1 MLGSIIGDIIG
12 SRFEFMATQE
22 HLELNNDFFHPACN
36 FTDDTVC
43 LSAITKTSLF
53 AYDHSKFN
61 KKLET
66 KYPEDYLREVKF
78 HKESFYKKKYSDLL
92 VEYYKEFYMAGYGQK
107 FSIWC
112 QSEDKKPY
120 YSLGNGC
127 LMRISSIPMI
137 FDSLDE
143 CKLFCDFATEITHD
157 HPISIK
163 MTHFYIEILWHLLTS
178 NDDNENKK
186 EYILKLSKKY
196 ELPILSVNEYKQI
209 GGFNVLADQTLSRA
223 IACVLESNSFKE
235 TIQKVLLIGSD
246 TDTTACIA
254 GAMAELLWGI
264 DKQWLALLV
273 KKFNHKNIILLKN
286 ILPIYSYKAHFSS
299 HIKNNLFNE
308 NMLSFYSHTKSLELK
323 DPTAEWDP
331 LEDSNND
338 NYYSEA
344 DLALKNEMNK
354 QKSLLQKIIDFFKK
368 NN

>member
-61 KKLET
+61 KKLEN
-66 KYPEDYLREVKF
+66 KYPEDYLKEVKF
-78 HKESFYKKKYSDLL
+78 HKETFYKKKYADLL

-112 QSEDKKPY
+112 QSEDRKPY

-143 CKLFCDFATEITHD
+143 SKLFCDFATEITHN
-157 HPISIK
+157 HPVSIK
-163 MTHFYIEILWHLLTS
+163 MCHLYLEILWYLLTS
-178 NDDNENKK
+178 EDSESTKK
-186 EYILKLSKKY
+186 DTIYKLCSEY
-196 ELPILSVNEYKQI
+196 ELHILSVDEYKKL
-209 GGFNVLADQTLSRA
+209 GGFNVLADQTLARS
-223 IACVLESNSFKE
+223 ISCVLESSSFKE

-254 GAMAELLWGI
+254 GAIAELLWGI
-264 DKQWLALLV
+264 DIDWLNLLI
-273 KKFNHKNIILLKN
+273 KKFNHKTIILLKN
-286 ILPIYSYKAHFSS
+286 IIPIYSEKNNFSS
-299 HIKNNLFNE
+299 HIKSILFNNE
-308 NMLSFYSHTKSLELK
+308 KMNFYTYVKSLELK

-331 LEDSNND
+331 LEDVND
-338 NYYSEA
+338 DEYYSSA
-344 DLALKNEMNK
+344 DLALKKEMDK
-354 QKSLLQKIIDFFKK
+354 QKSLLRKIIDFFK
-368 NN
+368 